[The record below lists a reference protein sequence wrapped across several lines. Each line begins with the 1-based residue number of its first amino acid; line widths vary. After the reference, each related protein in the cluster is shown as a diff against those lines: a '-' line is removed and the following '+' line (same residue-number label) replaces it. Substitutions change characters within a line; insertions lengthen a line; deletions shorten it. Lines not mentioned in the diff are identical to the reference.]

1 MYYIGVKV
9 TTKEVRELTSVL
21 DEIVKE
27 YKQSQPEKERDWR
40 TYEQQLAVRIKTA
53 IRGLEPLVEEAI
65 SLLEIRRA
73 EPRGRKPK
81 LTLKQKV
88 ILLLLKHL
96 FGRSNRDMSF
106 MLVAFSL
113 LSGVDVSYKTI
124 ERLYSD
130 EQVILVLHNLHTLLL
145 KRRGVKDADCCGDGT
160 GYAVTISK
168 HYSAEAKKRK
178 NKLKTASGKKEFRYT
193 FMLMDLE
200 SRMYIAYGTSFKSEQ
215 KAFLDA
221 LKMAGATD
229 VSINSLR
236 VDRYF
241 SAQGTIKLVDD
252 ALGDVT
258 MYLIPKT
265 NATVKGPWKWKRM
278 MYRYVNETI
287 PYLREY
293 YRRCQ
298 SESGFSEDKRRF
310 GWTIPQ
316 KREDRMD
323 TANFCTLVWHNMFWQ
338 GAR

>member
-1 MYYIGVKV
+1 MKV

-27 YKQSQPEKERDWR
+27 YKASKPEKERDWR

-53 IRGLEPLVEEAI
+53 IRELEPLVDEAI
-65 SLLEIRRA
+65 SALEIRRA

-130 EQVILVLHNLHTLLL
+130 DQVILVLHNLHTLLL

-160 GYAVTISK
+160 GYAVTVTK
-168 HYSAEAKKRK
+168 NYAAEAKKRK

-193 FMLMDLE
+193 FMLMDLD

-221 LKMAGATD
+221 LKMAGATGI
-229 VSINSLR
+229 SINSLR
-236 VDRYF
+236 IDRYY

-258 MYLIPKT
+258 TYLIPKRT
-265 NATVKGPWKWKRM
+265 ATVKGSWKWKRL
-278 MYRYVNETI
+278 MYTYVNDTL

-310 GWTIPQ
+310 GWTIAQ